1 MYDKMIN
8 GDTMEAIILASGSKG
23 NALLIKTNGKKIL
36 VDIGISYQATK
47 RKLKQENID
56 INDIYKLFITHE
68 HSDHVKGLKKFVDE
82 HPHVKTY
89 ISSGTYNNLD
99 TKTKESLVN
108 FEIIK
113 TDQEIVFDMI
123 KVTTYDL
130 SHDANEPLGFVIESN
145 NKKIVVATDTG
156 YIDQK
161 YFDLLKN
168 ANLYLL
174 ESNHEPS
181 MLMDSRRPYYLKQ
194 RILGDKGHLSNDE
207 ASWLINEFIKD
218 KDESIWAVAHISEDC
233 NSIYNIE
240 KSIVNII
247 EDPTKIEVLYTSQDT
262 LEKIKL

>member
-1 MYDKMIN
+1 M
-8 GDTMEAIILASGSKG
+8 
-23 NALLIKTNGKKIL
+23 
-36 VDIGISYQATK
+36 
-47 RKLKQENID
+47 NI
-56 INDIYKLFITHE
+56 
-68 HSDHVKGLKKFVDE
+68 
-82 HPHVKTY
+82 PHVKTY

-130 SHDANEPLGFVIESN
+130 SHDANEPLGFVIES